1 MAELFGS
8 YKELEK
14 NESLSNELLGYGLK
28 YLILNDKEQAR
39 EYIEKLENCK
49 SKKGMKQFVEGHA
62 RVYKG
67 IIEQDT
73 EEFNAGLS
81 FMLRNHVARMKRN
94 GNTLEQYFAYDSVA
108 LAMIAKDRGINITV
122 EHELLPMSY
131 LEKTDI
137 DYSEIKLFEE

>member
-1 MAELFGS
+1 
-8 YKELEK
+8 
-14 NESLSNELLGYGLK
+14 
-28 YLILNDKEQAR
+28 
-39 EYIEKLENCK
+39 
-49 SKKGMKQFVEGHA
+49 MKQFVEGHA

-67 IIEQDT
+67 IIEQDA

-108 LAMIAKDRGINITV
+108 LAMIAKDRGIEITV
-122 EHELLPMSY
+122 KHELLPMSY

-137 DYSEIKLFEE
+137 DYSEIKLFED